1 VPFDPVDF
9 CTKLLN
15 YTPTS
20 YQRELLAALP
30 SGSKRIVLRWA
41 RQSGKTQ
48 SLASAIIWFCATRPG
63 SLALIV
69 APGLRQSMILRD
81 KVHALIDRMPKE
93 RRRALIRRRLRTTIT
108 LRNGSTIVALPNS
121 ENLLRGYTA
130 NLVVCDEAAFFHN
143 DEAIFTGVLTPMLA
157 TTDGA
162 MIVSSTP
169 WGTKTIFHQL
179 NHDPDWQL
187 IHVPWTRA
195 LQEGVYKPTFT
206 TEVEKIKATNP
217 QHYRMEYEA
226 EFTEDT
232 DTWLPQ
238 DLLAKA
244 VSGDLNYIPFDKRA
258 TGDFYAGVDLAERV
272 DHTAIAVLRR
282 SGDTLQLAHTH
293 TFPLGASLASAIGY
307 LKTLHDRWTRIHVV
321 YVDNTKHGDYII
333 TDIHEAGVSEAEG
346 IHFTQQRKQEM
357 AQLLRQRLAEGTLH
371 LPYDRHL
378 LDELNTETYTLTKTG
393 AIALEHP
400 TGTHDDTFW
409 ALALATLAAEKNQKQ
424 QKPIAIT

>member
-1 VPFDPVDF
+1 MPFDPVEF
-9 CTKLLN
+9 CTRLLG

-30 SGSKRIVLRWA
+30 SGCKRLVLRWA

-48 SLASAIIWFCATRPG
+48 ALASAMIWFCATRPG

-81 KVHALIDRMPKE
+81 KVHALIDHIPKE
-93 RRRALIRRRLRTTIT
+93 KRRALIRRRLRTTIT
-108 LRNGSTIVALPNS
+108 FRNGSTIVALPNS

-130 NLVVCDEAAFFHN
+130 HLVVCDEAAFFHN

-169 WGTKTIFHQL
+169 WGTKTVFHQL
-179 NHDPDWQL
+179 NHDPDWRL

-195 LQEGVYKPTFT
+195 LAEGVYKQPFAA
-206 TEVEKIKATNP
+206 EVEKIKATNP
-217 QHYRMEYEA
+217 QNYRMEYLA
-226 EFTEDT
+226 EFAEDT
-232 DTWLPQ
+232 DTWLTQ

-244 VSGDLNYIPFDKRA
+244 VAEDLSYLPFDSHA
-258 TGDFYAGVDLAERV
+258 TGAFYAGVDLAERV
-272 DHTAIAVLRR
+272 DHTAIAVIRR
-282 SGDTLQLAHTH
+282 EGDRLDLVHVH
-293 TFPLGASLASAIGY
+293 VFPLGTSLASAIGY
-307 LKTLHDRWTRIHVV
+307 LKTLRDRWTRLHAA

-333 TDIHEAGVSEAEG
+333 TDMREAGVAEAEG
-346 IHFTQQRKQEM
+346 VHFTQQRKQEM

-371 LPYDRHL
+371 LPYDRKL

-393 AIALEHP
+393 GVALEHP
-400 TGTHDDTFW
+400 AGTHDDLFW
-409 ALALATLAAEKNQKQ
+409 ALALAVFAATNTPALN
-424 QKPIAIT
+424 KPLVK